1 MYVSL
6 HSWLT
11 LYIPQFLVRL
21 HVSYITSQLSP
32 FSILQVGRF
41 DINYPKVAGHRGLVL
56 DIAWNPFN
64 ENEIASSSEDCTV
77 KLWDIPD
84 SGLTENLTVCKIDLV
99 AHSRKVGH
107 LLHLHY
113 KIRPYAICI
122 LSSNFGSFPDSFVT
136 FHNLKWQEVMA
147 SSREK
152 RAIALLC
159 TILFTFLPRVR
170 SFTTGST
177 VHGANIPLPA
187 YLLSAMSS
195 CLLVKHSFYS
205 DHSLV
210 SVCSIHVSC
219 MCYDVT
225 QEAHSIHRG

>member
-1 MYVSL
+1 M
-6 HSWLT
+6 
-11 LYIPQFLVRL
+11 YIPQSLVRL

-32 FSILQVGRF
+32 FSMLQVGRF

-64 ENEIASSSEDCTV
+64 ENEVASSSEDCTV
-77 KLWDIPD
+77 KLWEIPD
-84 SGLTENLTVCKIDLV
+84 SGLTENLTTCKVDLV

-113 KIRPYAICI
+113 KTLCNMHPF
-122 LSSNFGSFPDSFVT
+122 LKFESFPDSFVT
-136 FHNLKWQEVMA
+136 FHNLKWQEAMA

-152 RAIALLC
+152 HATALLC
-159 TILFTFLPRVR
+159 TILLTFLPRVR

-187 YLLSAMSS
+187 CLLNAMSS
-195 CLLVKHSFYS
+195 CSTYEALLLLRSQPTICILHSCPL
-205 DHSLV
+205 HML
-210 SVCSIHVSC
+210 
-219 MCYDVT
+219 
-225 QEAHSIHRG
+225 